1 MFRGQ
6 FSHTI
11 DSKGRVSIPSGYRL
25 ELEKRGGQAPIL
37 TGDQGCLV
45 LYPYEDWVDFESKI
59 LGASSTNPRARKYAR
74 LKISTA
80 TEAPIDG
87 QGRIL
92 VPPFLRE
99 RAALEKDVMIA
110 GVGNWIELW
119 DKTRF
124 ESELSDAQEN
134 FDEYA
139 STMSDLGT

>member
-11 DSKGRVSIPSGYRL
+11 DSKGRVSIPSGYRV

-45 LYPYEDWVDFESKI
+45 LYPYEDWVAFEARI

-80 TEAPIDG
+80 TEAPIDN

-92 VPPFLRE
+92 IPPFLRE
-99 RAALEKDVMIA
+99 RASLDREVVIA
-110 GVGNWIELW
+110 GVGNTIELW

-124 ESELSDAQEN
+124 ENELNDIQDN
-134 FDEYA
+134 YDEIA
-139 STMSDLGT
+139 SATSDLGT

>member
-1 MFRGQ
+1 M
-6 FSHTI
+6 
-11 DSKGRVSIPSGYRL
+11 

-124 ESELSDAQEN
+124 ENELSDAQEN